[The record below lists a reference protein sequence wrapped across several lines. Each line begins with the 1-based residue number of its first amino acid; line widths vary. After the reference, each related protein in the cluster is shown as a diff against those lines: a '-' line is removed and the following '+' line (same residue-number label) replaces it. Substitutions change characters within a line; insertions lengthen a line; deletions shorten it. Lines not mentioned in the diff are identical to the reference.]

1 MVEHYVNPMRS
12 AVLPT
17 KSHVGA
23 IVGGVLGG
31 VVLTIGALFAALYA
45 RRRKLI
51 IRRNQRKTAVLRGMT
66 AGRLADHKASPE
78 DGTNL
83 PM

>member
-12 AVLPT
+12 AVLP

-23 IVGGVLGG
+23 IVGGVIGG

-66 AGRLADHKASPE
+66 AGRPADHKASPE